1 MNRIKKIINLILD
14 FYQTLLISCINK
26 NKKFSYIYKSKYWK
40 GSGDGSLSGAGS
52 NENTTQKIKHE
63 LQNFFNQK
71 KIQSIL
77 DIPCGDWKWMS
88 TMDFQHLNYIG
99 CDVVKEMIEDN
110 SKLYARDN
118 VKFMVKSLIDD
129 DLPKADIIIVR
140 DLLVHLDTSDILKCL
155 ANIKRN
161 DFKYIA
167 ITNYPILKSQY
178 KENILG
184 DKWRAINLSME
195 PFNLIDPDYN
205 LDDTN
210 IIQGHD
216 KEKYLS
222 VWSNKKFIRRN
233 S

>member
-1 MNRIKKIINLILD
+1 MNKIKKIIHLILD
-14 FYQTLLISCINK
+14 FYRTLLISCINK

-52 NENTTQKIKHE
+52 NENTTHNIKLE
-63 LQNFFNQK
+63 LQNFFNEK

-88 TMDFQHLNYIG
+88 TMNFQHVNYIG
-99 CDVVKEMIEDN
+99 CDVVEEMIEDN
-110 SKLYARDN
+110 SKLYESDN
-118 VKFMVKSLIDD
+118 IKFIVKSLIDD

-161 DFKYIA
+161 NFKYIA
-167 ITNYPILKSQY
+167 ITNYPTLKSQH
-178 KENILG
+178 KDKLLG
-184 DKWRAINLSME
+184 DKWRPINLSKE
-195 PFNLIDPDYN
+195 PFSLTDPDYN
-205 LDDTN
+205 LDDTST
-210 IIQGHD
+210 IQDHD